1 MVKQMYNIL
10 FGIVVLVT
18 LTHSIPLM
26 DDLLDEL
33 GSENQELAEARSIL
47 DTEEDMFSDSDDQPE
62 ARDVSSEELPAT
74 RREFLVPDELFERRS
89 QSFTSAQRRFQKEM
103 LQAHNMYRARHCA
116 SPLKLDENLNKK
128 AQAYAV
134 YLASINRLVHS
145 KDNTGENLYAT
156 EASGQISGK

>member
-1 MVKQMYNIL
+1 
-10 FGIVVLVT
+10 
-18 LTHSIPLM
+18 
-26 DDLLDEL
+26 
-33 GSENQELAEARSIL
+33 
-47 DTEEDMFSDSDDQPE
+47 
-62 ARDVSSEELPAT
+62 
-74 RREFLVPDELFERRS
+74 
-89 QSFTSAQRRFQKEM
+89 M